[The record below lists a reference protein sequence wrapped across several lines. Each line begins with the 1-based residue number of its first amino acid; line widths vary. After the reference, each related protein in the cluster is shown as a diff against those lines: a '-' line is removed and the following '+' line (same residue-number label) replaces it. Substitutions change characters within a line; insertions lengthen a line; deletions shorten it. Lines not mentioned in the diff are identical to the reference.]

1 MLRDV
6 KKDSRSTSLNQKN
19 KKTTE
24 FIQEIKNEVQRAK
37 FHEELM
43 QSKQQIH
50 QSKRKGFNK
59 TLPPIAPKINQTAAA
74 INGNRVVGR
83 TITFAT
89 GAIELEIPNISNE
102 QQIITLSKPEEE
114 MIALN

>member
-24 FIQEIKNEVQRAK
+24 FIQDVRNEVQRAK

-43 QSKQQIH
+43 QSKQKFH
-50 QSKRKGFNK
+50 
-59 TLPPIAPKINQTAAA
+59 
-74 INGNRVVGR
+74 
-83 TITFAT
+83 
-89 GAIELEIPNISNE
+89 
-102 QQIITLSKPEEE
+102 
-114 MIALN
+114 

>member
-24 FIQEIKNEVQRAK
+24 FIQDVRNEVQRAK

-43 QSKQQIH
+43 QSKQKFH
-50 QSKRKGFNK
+50 QGKRKGFNK
-59 TLPPIAPKINQTAAA
+59 TLPPMAPKGNPTVAST
-74 INGNRVVGR
+74 NGN
-83 TITFAT
+83 
-89 GAIELEIPNISNE
+89 
-102 QQIITLSKPEEE
+102 
-114 MIALN
+114 